1 MSDVER
7 LERDLIRLGQAVG
20 AMQDTMMDM
29 LTLVLSLRA
38 VAVSSGLVTDVKLD
52 AMRDTCREIA
62 AKRIAERNN

>member
-1 MSDVER
+1 MSDVDR

-38 VAVSSGLVTDVKLD
+38 VAVGSGLVTDAKLD
-52 AMRDTCREIA
+52 AMRDICREIA

>member
-29 LTLVLSLRA
+29 LTLILSLRA
-38 VAVSSGLVTDVKLD
+38 VAVASGLVTDAKLD

-62 AKRIAERNN
+62 AKRIAEKNN